1 MNKEI
6 AELTAEMRRCMGGV
20 DPAGCTK
27 AAKQLALLRASLQNT
42 ELMNAHLLRVVNTP
56 ESVSKKKRRTLK

>member
-1 MNKEI
+1 
-6 AELTAEMRRCMGGV
+6 MGGV